1 VTPSPVLQ
9 VESESDEASAVTFK
23 GEDAGLSCAL
33 EPYKNTNGAKI
44 NAKKK
49 DEVLGRMVHPSC
61 IPRCGDPARML
72 LG

>member
-1 VTPSPVLQ
+1 
-9 VESESDEASAVTFK
+9 
-23 GEDAGLSCAL
+23 LSCAL